1 MIIGRKCEQELLNKA
16 YTSNEAEFIVVYGR
30 RRVGKTHLIRE
41 FFSAKKCTL
50 FHVTGLQKGS
60 LKQQLKKFIAAI
72 SETFFDNTPLEL
84 PKNWDEALGL
94 LDKQIVKTNRKI
106 VVFLDEFPWMATRK
120 SGLLQEIDHYWN
132 HRWSKLNNITLVV
145 CGSSAAWLIRKIIY
159 NKGGLHNR
167 VTCEIKL
174 LPFSL
179 SETKEYLKSKKV
191 KLNDKH
197 ILSIYMALGGI
208 PYYLRYVEPH
218 LTAEQNIQKIIFD
231 KNAPLQDEFNKLFAS
246 LFEDA
251 DAYVELVK
259 LIAKKKEG
267 LRRAELQSMTNL
279 STGGGSLS
287 KKLKD
292 LCAAGFIDEYI
303 PWDRS
308 KGEYYKLVDEFSLFY
323 LHWIVPQKNQR
334 FVQNYWVNQSHKP
347 SYCVWS
353 GYAFETI
360 CRKHIDQI
368 IGALNIN
375 DASTVSAWRFIPR
388 KKLESGA
395 QIDLVIDRNDNAIT
409 LCEIK
414 YTNQPFAIDK
424 QYANNLLNKVEVFK
438 KITKT
443 SKQIF
448 IIMVTASGLKPTMY
462 AKEMIANI
470 ITLDDLFAGY

>member
-1 MIIGRKCEQELLNKA
+1 MIIGRKREQELLNTA
-16 YTSNEAEFIVVYGR
+16 YASNEAEFIVVYGR
-30 RRVGKTHLIRE
+30 RRVGKTYLVRE
-41 FFSAKKCTL
+41 FFTAKKCTL

-60 LKQQLKKFIAAI
+60 LKQQLKKFTTAI
-72 SETFFDNTPLEL
+72 SETFFDNTPLES
-84 PKNWDEALGL
+84 PKNWDEALDL
-94 LDKQIVKTNRKI
+94 LHKQVAKAREKI
-106 VVFLDEFPWMATRK
+106 VIFLDEFPWLATRK
-120 SGLLQEIDHYWN
+120 SGLIQEIDHYWN

-267 LRRAELQSMTNL
+267 LRRAELQSMTKL
-279 STGGGSLS
+279 SAGGGSLS
-287 KKLKD
+287 KKLRD

-323 LHWIVPQKNQR
+323 LYWVAPQKKQR
-334 FVQNYWVNQSHKP
+334 FVQNYWVNQSQKP
-347 SYCVWS
+347 SYCAWS
-353 GYAFETI
+353 GYAFEII

-368 IGALNIN
+368 IRALNIN
-375 DASTVSAWRFIPR
+375 ATSTVSAWRFIPR
-388 KKLESGA
+388 KKLENGA

-414 YTNQPFAIDK
+414 YTSQPFAINK
-424 QYANNLLNKVEVFK
+424 QYADNLSNKIEVFK
-438 KITKT
+438 KVTKT
-443 SKQIF
+443 NKQIF
-448 IIMVTASGLKPTMY
+448 IIMVAASGLKPTQY
-462 AKEMIANI
+462 AKEMIAHVV
-470 ITLDDLFAGY
+470 TLDDLFAGC

>member
-1 MIIGRKCEQELLNKA
+1 MIIGRKREQELLNKA
-16 YTSNEAEFIVVYGR
+16 YTSNESEFIVVYGR

-41 FFSAKKCTL
+41 FFTSKKATL
-50 FHVTGLQKGS
+50 FHATGLQKGG
-60 LKQQLKKFIAAI
+60 LKQQLKKFTEAI
-72 SETFFDNTPLEL
+72 SETFFDNTPLGS

-94 LDKQIVKTNRKI
+94 LDKQIAKINKKI

-120 SGLLQEIDHYWN
+120 SGLLLEIDHYWN
-132 HRWSKLNNITLVV
+132 HRWSKLNNVTLVV
-145 CGSSAAWLIRKIIY
+145 CGSSASWLIRKIIY

-179 SETKEYLKSKKV
+179 SETREYLKSKKV

-218 LTAEQNIQKIIFD
+218 LSAEQNIQKIIFD
-231 KNAPLQDEFNKLFAS
+231 KNAPLQDEFNKLFDS
-246 LFEDA
+246 LFETA

-267 LRRAELQSMTNL
+267 LRRAELQSITKF
-279 STGGGSLS
+279 SAGGGSLS

-292 LCAAGFIDEYI
+292 LYAAGFIEEYI
-303 PWDRS
+303 SWNRS

-323 LHWIVPQKNQR
+323 LHWVAPQKNQR
-334 FVQNYWVNQSHKP
+334 FVQNYWINQSQK
-347 SYCVWS
+347 SAYYAWS

-368 IGALNIN
+368 VCALNIN
-375 DASTVSAWRFIPR
+375 AASTVSAWRFIPR
-388 KKLESGA
+388 KKSENGA

-414 YTNQPFAIDK
+414 HTNRLFVIDK
-424 QYANNLLNKVEVFK
+424 QGANNLLNKVEIFK
-438 KITKT
+438 KITRT
-443 SKQIF
+443 NKQIF
-448 IIMVTASGLKPTMY
+448 IAIIAASGLRSTPY
-462 AKEMIANI
+462 SKELVSNVV
-470 ITLDDLFAGY
+470 TLDDLFAG